1 MKKLLV
7 SVVNVVVITGMAL
20 CFGTACE
27 EEPAQQV
34 QPEPKAQQAQQVQTE
49 PKAEQAQ
56 QVQTEPKA
64 EPERQAVWL
73 TDLKEAQQLAEK
85 EKKVILA
92 DFSGSDWCGWCI
104 KLDREVFSQ
113 AAFKQYAADNLV
125 LVLIDFPRKK
135 WQTPAQKQ
143 TNRELA
149 QKYGIQGFPT
159 VLLLNPDGSVIVR
172 TGYRRGGA
180 EAYVTYLKE
189 QLKR

>member
-1 MKKLLV
+1 MKKLLA
-7 SVVNVVVITGMAL
+7 SVVKAVVVTGMAL
-20 CFGTACE
+20 CIGTACE
-27 EEPAQQV
+27 EEPAQQEQPEPKKQQV
-34 QPEPKAQQAQQVQTE
+34 QPEPKAEPEPKKQQVQ
-49 PKAEQAQ
+49 P
-56 QVQTEPKA
+56 EPKA
-64 EPERQAVWL
+64 EPEQKVVWL

-104 KLDREVFSQ
+104 RLDKEVFSQ
-113 AAFKQYAADNLV
+113 AAFKQFAADNLV

-180 EAYVTYLKE
+180 EAYVKYLKE